1 MEKLLVFIGG
11 ITTGVLIMIII
22 NITIPCHHE
31 KRVVELESQQ
41 KIIYEMMAESI
52 ELPEVVKTIRPKV
65 KRKNL

>member
-22 NITIPCHHE
+22 NITIQCHHE